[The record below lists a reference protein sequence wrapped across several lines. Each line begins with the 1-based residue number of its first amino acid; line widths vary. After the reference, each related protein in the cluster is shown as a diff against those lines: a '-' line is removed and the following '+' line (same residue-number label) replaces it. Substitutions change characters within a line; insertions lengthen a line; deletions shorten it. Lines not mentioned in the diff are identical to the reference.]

1 MLDRNFATSICLLT
15 DDDANQVGKAKEL
28 LGYLEQ
34 FNFPGLLLEAVNEP
48 LTHDKTDPSLLKNTL
63 SGSRYLWGSGI
74 YEDLRKFFGK
84 IGYYHHPRDDQWPR
98 KAKDTIEAYNGGGPN
113 FPDEPACKVPW
124 IHDELIRPDQA
135 GFNELDFYCFG
146 ALATICSA
154 GATFHSESGKLGQ
167 LPSDDELRC
176 YNALMDGMSV
186 FPADAAL
193 GGYEHLR
200 DLEEVDK
207 DGTPTTCLRVFR
219 IGKYVTVIRPKS
231 VKIPANWKSLD
242 DRKVCYEI
250 L

>member
-1 MLDRNFATSICLLT
+1 M
-15 DDDANQVGKAKEL
+15 
-28 LGYLEQ
+28 
-34 FNFPGLLLEAVNEP
+34 LLEAVNEP
-48 LTHDKTDPSLLKNTL
+48 LTHDKTDPGLLKNTL
-63 SGSRYLWGSGI
+63 SGSRYFWGSGI

-84 IGYYHHPRDDQWPR
+84 VGYYHHPRDDQWPR

-135 GFNELDFYCFG
+135 EFNELDFYCFG
-146 ALATICSA
+146 ALATLCST

-207 DGTPTTCLRVFR
+207 DGNPTTCLRVFR

-231 VKIPANWKSLD
+231 VKIPANWKALD